1 MLAGSS
7 CNWSDMQI
15 AARDTARIKEDVPL
29 KLGNRTRIGGELSSL
44 NKNAGDLIG

>member
-15 AARDTARIKEDVPL
+15 ADTARIKEDVPL
-29 KLGNRTRIGGELSSL
+29 KLGNRTIIGGELSSL